1 MSCQVLISSE
11 IHEQISCWSPGMWSI
26 SRHQFW
32 WIWSWS
38 WSNFE
43 QILITRHVLNLYHQ
57 KVGVRLLKLTS
68 EFGCASDPVY
78 LALFHYIDGKFRH
91 SLNILEETK
100 PKLYQDYIFYWNE
113 YRNKQPYSREML
125 GKPMSVKMKAAM
137 VFDITILLSTE
148 FSELDIEICLIK
160 ESKLRRCL
168 PNHFCI
174 SWPFCVIIT

>member
-1 MSCQVLISSE
+1 MSCQVLISLE

-32 WIWSWS
+32 WIWSWCGGIQCNAKHGLLNQGLRYDWKS
-38 WSNFE
+38 LYNVCHMDASNLSNFE
-43 QILITRHVLNLYHQ
+43 QILITRYVLNLYHRIAFVEQ
-57 KVGVRLLKLTS
+57 WYCHCKTKCNRNKQTYEKHKKVGVRLLKLTS

-113 YRNKQPYSREML
+113 
-125 GKPMSVKMKAAM
+125 
-137 VFDITILLSTE
+137 
-148 FSELDIEICLIK
+148 
-160 ESKLRRCL
+160 
-168 PNHFCI
+168 
-174 SWPFCVIIT
+174 